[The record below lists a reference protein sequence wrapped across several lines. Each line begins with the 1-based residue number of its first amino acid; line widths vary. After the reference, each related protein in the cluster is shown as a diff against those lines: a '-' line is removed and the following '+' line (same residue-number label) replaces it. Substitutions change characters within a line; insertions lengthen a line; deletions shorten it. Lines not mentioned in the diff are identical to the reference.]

1 MTSAKSL
8 SAEEF
13 SELFS
18 SCSPSSLKEISS
30 SLAPRSS
37 PPPPFSCGI
46 FFTHQQQF
54 WKKNEGERKAKK
66 KKKPKKFCPPPK
78 KILQEKDES
87 KVNFFLLWGLFLLG
101 RGKREEG
108 RGRGGRSSARVSLG
122 FFFLSFPRIRSM
134 CKKIINK
141 KRGVKKN
148 THTNN
153 NKKSDIKSKGGGSRR
168 YRRSSCRSDLSELKL
183 D

>member
-54 WKKNEGERKAKK
+54 WKKNEGGRKAKK
-66 KKKPKKFCPPPK
+66 KKNTPKKFCPPQK
-78 KILQEKDES
+78 NVARKRRVQGEL
-87 KVNFFLLWGLFLLG
+87 FFLLWGLFLLG
-101 RGKREEG
+101 RGKREKG
-108 RGRGGRSSARVSLG
+108 RGKGGRSSARVSLG

-141 KRGVKKN
+141 K
-148 THTNN
+148 
-153 NKKSDIKSKGGGSRR
+153 GG
-168 YRRSSCRSDLSELKL
+168 
-183 D
+183 